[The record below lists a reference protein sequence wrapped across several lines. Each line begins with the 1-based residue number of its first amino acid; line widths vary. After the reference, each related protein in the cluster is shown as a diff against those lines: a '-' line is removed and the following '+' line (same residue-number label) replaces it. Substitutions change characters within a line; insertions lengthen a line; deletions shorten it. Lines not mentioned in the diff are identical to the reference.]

1 MAQGFA
7 QGFTSGFG
15 LVSDVFKE
23 KRQAEAQEKQ
33 MAFQREQ
40 FEEQKRRSTEQEE
53 RLKSAEKRAIAADA
67 RADLEF
73 SRKIDQE
80 DTVKALQTGNAEF
93 ILAHRKLGPELQAQL
108 DPKYRDIY
116 DRLNRGELSIDQLDN
131 QTANILLAPELR
143 RNVGEKTRVNMNP
156 AEKDPAKIQYKNITV
171 LNKGIESVNA
181 VEGRPDVL
189 SLNILVEG
197 VDENGQRIIFTEK
210 MTAGRKIG
218 GEEKTVGV
226 RQAVDYITVG
236 KRAAYDLFNNT
247 PAFRNIAKAYGVGI
261 TPDQE
266 VRIADNAR
274 ANYSRIQDAN
284 LKRLESLKESN
295 EEAFSKRF
303 GSKTPYEAAE
313 DVTKTYFGGMD
324 VEQHISSTLQRV
336 KSGNDASQIARI
348 PDLESS
354 KSTYAQFG
362 LQIKNND
369 EAIRM
374 KNDEFAMQ
382 SKYGDESNTVIPSMI
397 RRLSTELNRPITF
410 DEYRQLQREVR
421 GVMEKSKTKEL
432 SEGVIGE
439 AINKMVRG
447 GQRPSSSEDKT
458 FVQKSA
464 DVVGGG
470 ISSLGETV
478 SAADPLGI
486 VGLREGGKAI
496 SRVGERVSSI
506 GDTEKKTEQPTV
518 DNRVSSIAPPKYATS
533 ITNAAQNANIDP
545 VVLAKIAQTES
556 NFRDDVVSGKT
567 VSSAGAVGI
576 VQMVPKWHKNVD
588 FERVKKDPAYAL
600 NEGAMYFRELLNM
613 YGGDYQK
620 AAAAYNWGP
629 GNLSKLIKDK
639 GDNWKMHLPTE
650 TKNYLKKVFA

>member
-15 LVSDVFKE
+15 LVSDVFRE

-40 FEEQKRRSTEQEE
+40 FEEQKRRSAEQETRMAAAE
-53 RLKSAEKRAIAADA
+53 ARAQSAEDRA
-67 RADLEF
+67 RAASEREDLEF
-73 SRKIDQE
+73 SRRIDQE

-93 ILAHRKLGPELQAQL
+93 ILAHRKLGPELQASL
-108 DPKYRDIY
+108 DPKYREMY
-116 DRLNRGELSIDQLDN
+116 ERLNRGELSIDQLDT
-131 QTANILLAPELR
+131 QTINILLAPELR

-156 AEKDPAKIQYKNITV
+156 AEKDPAKIEYKNITV
-171 LNKGIESVNA
+171 LNKGIESVSP

-197 VDENGQRIIFTEK
+197 VDESGKRIIFTEK

-261 TPDQE
+261 TPEQE

-303 GSKTPYEAAE
+303 ANKTPYEAAE
-313 DVTKTYFGGMD
+313 EVTKMYFGGMD

-336 KSGNDASQIARI
+336 KSGNDPSQIARI
-348 PDLESS
+348 PDLEAT
-354 KSTYAQFG
+354 KSTYSQFG

-374 KNDEFAMQ
+374 KNDEFGMQ
-382 SKYGDESNTVIPSMI
+382 AKFGDESGTIIPSMI
-397 RRLSTELNRPITF
+397 SRLSKEYGRPITY
-410 DEYRQLQREVR
+410 DEFKQLNREIRV
-421 GVMEKSKTKEL
+421 VMDRAKTKEI

-447 GQRPSSSEDKT
+447 ERPATTGGQSVESLT
-458 FVQKSA
+458 A
-464 DVVGGG
+464 GLAGAAG
-470 ISSLGETV
+470 IPFPGLSFSTGRGE
-478 SAADPLGI
+478 SGAA
-486 VGLREGGKAI
+486 
-496 SRVGERVSSI
+496 
-506 GDTEKKTEQPTV
+506 EKKTEQPAV
-518 DNRVSSIAPPKYATS
+518 DPNVSKIAPPKYATS
-533 ITNAAQNANIDP
+533 ITSAAKNSNIDP

-576 VQMVPKWHKNVD
+576 VQMIPKWHSGVD

-600 NEGAMYFRELLNM
+600 NEGAKYFRELLDM

-629 GNLSKLIKDK
+629 GNLSKLIKEK
-639 GDNWKMHLPTE
+639 GDNWKMHLPSE

>member
-15 LVSDVFKE
+15 LVSDVFRE

-40 FEEQKRRSTEQEE
+40 FEEQKRRSAEQETRMAAAE
-53 RLKSAEKRAIAADA
+53 TRAQSAEDRA
-67 RADLEF
+67 RAAAEREDLEF
-73 SRKIDQE
+73 SRRIDQE

-93 ILAHRKLGPELQAQL
+93 ILAHRKLGPELQASL
-108 DPKYRDIY
+108 DPKYREMY
-116 DRLNRGELSIDQLDN
+116 ERLSRGELSIDQLDT
-131 QTANILLAPELR
+131 QTINILLAPELR

-171 LNKGIESVNA
+171 LNKGIESVSP

-197 VDENGQRIIFTEK
+197 VDEKGQRIIFTEK

-261 TPDQE
+261 TPEQE
-266 VRIADNAR
+266 VRITDLAR

-295 EEAFSKRF
+295 EEAFTRIY
-303 GSKTPYEAAE
+303 GNKTPYEAAE
-313 DVTKTYFGGMD
+313 DVTKRYFGGMD
-324 VEQHISSTLQRV
+324 VEQHISSTMQRL
-336 KSGNDASQIARI
+336 KSGNDPSQIARI
-348 PDLESS
+348 PDLEET
-354 KSTYAQFG
+354 KSTYSQFG

-374 KNDEFAMQ
+374 RNDEFAMQ
-382 SKYGDESNTVIPSMI
+382 AMFGDESGTVIPSMI
-397 RRLSTELNRPITF
+397 KRLSTELNRPVTF
-410 DEYRQLQREVR
+410 DEYRQLQREIR

-447 GQRPSSSEDKT
+447 ETPSGTTNRLAGER
-458 FVQKSA
+458 
-464 DVVGGG
+464 
-470 ISSLGETV
+470 LGPLG
-478 SAADPLGI
+478 SAAFTPSGSI
-486 VGLREGGKAI
+486 VNLPGYG
-496 SRVGERVSSI
+496 VSGSSQA
-506 GDTEKKTEQPTV
+506 EKKTEQPVV
-518 DNRVSSIAPPKYATS
+518 DPNVSKIAPPKYATS
-533 ITNAAQNANIDP
+533 ITSAAQNANIDP

-576 VQMVPKWHKNVD
+576 VQMVPKWHKGVD
-588 FERVKKDPAYAL
+588 FDRVKKDPNYAL
-600 NEGAMYFRELLNM
+600 NEGAKYFRELLDM

-639 GDNWKMHLPTE
+639 GDNWKMHLPSE

>member
-15 LVSDVFKE
+15 LVSDVFRE

-40 FEEQKRRSTEQEE
+40 FEEQKRRSAEQETRMAAAE
-53 RLKSAEKRAIAADA
+53 ARAQSAEDRA
-67 RADLEF
+67 RAASEREDLEF
-73 SRKIDQE
+73 SRRIDQE

-93 ILAHRKLGPELQAQL
+93 ILAHRKLGPELQASL
-108 DPKYRDIY
+108 DPKYREMY
-116 DRLNRGELSIDQLDN
+116 ERLNRGELSIDQLDT
-131 QTANILLAPELR
+131 QTINILLAPELR

-171 LNKGIESVNA
+171 LNKGIESVSP

-197 VDENGQRIIFTEK
+197 VDEKGQRIIFTEK

-261 TPDQE
+261 TPEQE

-295 EEAFSKRF
+295 EEAFTRIY
-303 GSKTPYEAAE
+303 GNKTPYEAAE
-313 DVTKTYFGGMD
+313 DVTKRYFGGMD
-324 VEQHISSTLQRV
+324 VEQHISSTMQRL
-336 KSGNDASQIARI
+336 KSGNDPSQIARI
-348 PDLESS
+348 PDLEET
-354 KSTYAQFG
+354 KSTYSQFG

-374 KNDEFAMQ
+374 RNDEFAMQ
-382 SKYGDESNTVIPSMI
+382 AMFGDESGTVIPSMI
-397 RRLSTELNRPITF
+397 KRLSTELNRPVTF
-410 DEYRQLQREVR
+410 DEYRQLQREIR

-447 GQRPSSSEDKT
+447 ETPSGTTNRLAGER
-458 FVQKSA
+458 
-464 DVVGGG
+464 
-470 ISSLGETV
+470 LGPLG
-478 SAADPLGI
+478 SAAFTPSGSITNLPGY
-486 VGLREGGKAI
+486 G
-496 SRVGERVSSI
+496 VSGSNQA
-506 GDTEKKTEQPTV
+506 EKKTEQPAV
-518 DNRVSSIAPPKYATS
+518 DPNVSKIAPPKYATS
-533 ITNAAQNANIDP
+533 ITSAAKNSNIDP

-576 VQMVPKWHKNVD
+576 VQMVPKWHSGVD

-600 NEGAMYFRELLNM
+600 NEGAKYFRELLDM

-629 GNLSKLIKDK
+629 GNLSKLIKEK
-639 GDNWKMHLPTE
+639 GDNWKMHLPSE

>member
-40 FEEQKRRSTEQEE
+40 FEEQKRRSTEQEA
-53 RLKSAEKRAIAADA
+53 RLKSAEERAIAAEA

-73 SRKIDQE
+73 SRLVDQQ

-93 ILAHRKLGPELQAQL
+93 ILAHRKLGPELLAQL

-116 DRLNRGELSIDQLDN
+116 DRLSRGELSIDQLDT
-131 QTANILLAPELR
+131 QTVNILLAPELR

-189 SLNILVEG
+189 SLSILVEG
-197 VDENGQRIIFTEK
+197 VDENGQRIIFKEK

-218 GEEKTVGV
+218 GEEKTIGV
-226 RQAVDYITVG
+226 RQTVDYITVG
-236 KRAAYDLFNNT
+236 KRAAYDLFNST
-247 PAFRNIAKAYGVGI
+247 PAFRNIAKAYGVGL
-261 TPDQE
+261 TPEQE
-266 VRIADNAR
+266 IGIAKEAR
-274 ANYSRIQDAN
+274 AHYSRIQDEN
-284 LKRLESLKESN
+284 EKRLESLKEYN

-313 DVTKTYFGGMD
+313 DVTRAYFGGMD
-324 VEQHISSTLQRV
+324 VEQHISSSLQRV
-336 KSGNDASQIARI
+336 RSANDASQIARI

-382 SKYGDESNTVIPSMI
+382 AKYGDDSNTVIPSMI

-421 GVMEKSKTKEL
+421 SVMEKSKTKDL

-447 GQRPSSSEDKT
+447 ETPPATTNRLAGEQ
-458 FVQKSA
+458 
-464 DVVGGG
+464 
-470 ISSLGETV
+470 LGPLG
-478 SAADPLGI
+478 SAAFTPSG
-486 VGLREGGKAI
+486 
-496 SRVGERVSSI
+496 SI
-506 GDTEKKTEQPTV
+506 ILPGYGVARSDQAEKKTEQPVV
-518 DNRVSSIAPPKYATS
+518 DPNVSKIAPPKYATS
-533 ITNAAQNANIDP
+533 ITSAAKNANIDP

-556 NFRDDVVSGKT
+556 NFRDDVVSGKK

-576 VQMVPKWHKNVD
+576 VQMVPKWHKGVD
-588 FERVKKDPAYAL
+588 FERVKKDPEYAL
-600 NEGAMYFRELLNM
+600 NEGARYFRELLDM
-613 YGGDYQK
+613 YNNDYEK

-629 GNLSKLIKDK
+629 TRLTNLLNNKEKASK
-639 GDNWKMHLPTE
+639 WKEYLPEE
-650 TKNYLKKVFA
+650 TKNYLKKVFS

>member
-15 LVSDVFKE
+15 LVSDVFRE

-40 FEEQKRRSTEQEE
+40 FEEQKRRSAEQETRMAAAE
-53 RLKSAEKRAIAADA
+53 DRAKSAEERAVAADR

-73 SRKIDQE
+73 SRQIDRE

-93 ILAHRKLGPELQAQL
+93 ILAHRKLGPELQASL
-108 DPKYRDIY
+108 DPKYREMY
-116 DRLNRGELSIDQLDN
+116 ERLNRGELSIDQLDT
-131 QTANILLAPELR
+131 QTINILLAPELR

-156 AEKDPAKIQYKNITV
+156 AEKDPAKIEYKNITV
-171 LNKGIESVNA
+171 LNKGIESVSP

-197 VDENGQRIIFTEK
+197 VDESGKRIIFTEK

-261 TPDQE
+261 TPEQE

-303 GSKTPYEAAE
+303 ANKTPYEAAE
-313 DVTKTYFGGMD
+313 EVTKMYFGGMD

-336 KSGNDASQIARI
+336 KSGNDPSQIARI
-348 PDLESS
+348 PDLEAT
-354 KSTYAQFG
+354 KSTYSQFG

-374 KNDEFAMQ
+374 KNDEFGMQ
-382 SKYGDESNTVIPSMI
+382 AKFGDESGTIIPSMI
-397 RRLSTELNRPITF
+397 SRLSREYGRPITY
-410 DEYRQLQREVR
+410 DEFKQLNREIRV
-421 GVMEKSKTKEL
+421 VMDRAKTKEI
-432 SEGVIGE
+432 SEGVIGA

-447 GQRPSSSEDKT
+447 ERPATTGEQSVESLT
-458 FVQKSA
+458 A
-464 DVVGGG
+464 GLAGAAG
-470 ISSLGETV
+470 IPFPGLSFSTGRGE
-478 SAADPLGI
+478 SGAA
-486 VGLREGGKAI
+486 
-496 SRVGERVSSI
+496 
-506 GDTEKKTEQPTV
+506 EKKTEQPAV
-518 DNRVSSIAPPKYATS
+518 DPNVSKIAPPKYATS
-533 ITNAAQNANIDP
+533 ITSAAKNSNIDP

-576 VQMVPKWHKNVD
+576 VQMVPKWHKGVD
-588 FERVKKDPAYAL
+588 FDRVKKDPAYAL
-600 NEGAMYFRELLNM
+600 NEGAKYFRELLDM

-639 GDNWKMHLPTE
+639 GDNWKMHLPSE